1 MMALEGNLSSGLGM
15 KGLSRE
21 VWNELDIL
29 LSSGSSVR
37 SRMAVCLQ
45 GRYWVTGKGPAH
57 FGESLVPLSL
67 TGRFWVESRTWSL
80 AL

>member
-45 GRYWVTGKGPAH
+45 GRYWVTGKGPIH
-57 FGESLVPLSL
+57 FGDSLDVLNL
-67 TGRFWVESRTWSL
+67 EGRFSVERRTWSP

>member
-1 MMALEGNLSSGLGM
+1 MMALEGNLSSGLGV

-45 GRYWVTGKGPAH
+45 GRY
-57 FGESLVPLSL
+57 
-67 TGRFWVESRTWSL
+67 
-80 AL
+80 